1 VSSVASQRQPLM
13 FRARSYMA
21 FVFTP
26 QPPIVDWLAEL
37 DASLTRSDGFFADH
51 AVALD
56 LSAVQLSPSAIAHLI
71 ANLAERKIRVLG
83 IEGLKDTDGQSE
95 LPPGLPPILRNGRG
109 AQNFELPKAGT
120 TAAQADAETA
130 AAPAAV
136 DAPSS
141 PLPLKPQ
148 ATSLL
153 IQDPVRSGQSVVFI
167 EGDIT
172 ILGSVASGAEIV
184 AGGSI
189 HVYGALRGRAIA
201 GAGGNSSAR
210 IFCHRAEAELLA
222 IDCYYKTAD
231 DIEASLRRRPVQAWL
246 EGGIVKIS
254 AMN

>member
-1 VSSVASQRQPLM
+1 LSSAANQRQSLM

-26 QPPIVDWLAEL
+26 QPPIIEWLAEL
-37 DASLTRSDGFFADH
+37 DAHLARSDGFFANH

-56 LSAVQLSPSAIAHLI
+56 LSAVQLSPSAIAHLV
-71 ANLAERKIRVLG
+71 ANLAERSIRILG
-83 IEGLKDTDGQSE
+83 IEGLKDTE
-95 LPPGLPPILRNGRG
+95 AAAALPPGLPPILRNGRG
-109 AQNFELPKAGT
+109 TQSFELPGAVA
-120 TAAQADAETA
+120 TATPAEPA
-130 AAPAAV
+130 AASP
-136 DAPSS
+136 P

-148 ATSLL
+148 ETSLL

-172 ILGSVASGAEIV
+172 VLGSVASGAEIV

-189 HVYGALRGRAIA
+189 HVYGPLRGRAIA
-201 GAGGNSSAR
+201 GAGGNSRAR
-210 IFCHRAEAELLA
+210 IFCHRAEPELLA

-231 DIEASLRRRPVQAWL
+231 DIEASLRRRPVQVWL
-246 EGGIVKIS
+246 EGGTVKIS